1 MRNEEVSF
9 YSEGVKIRGA
19 LKLPDAA
26 PGGRMPG
33 IVQGPGW
40 LGLRAAR
47 LYDRYHAALTA
58 AGYALLIIDYRG
70 FGDSEG
76 ERGLIYPRWQVE
88 DLRNALTYLET
99 RPEID
104 PDRLGAFGS
113 GGSGGGNA
121 VALAATDPRVRAAVC
136 QVGIADGEDWL
147 RRMRREYEWVEFLAA
162 LEEDR
167 RQRVLTGVS
176 RRVSPRDEI
185 MIQTPERRET
195 AVKRDVD
202 VKLQDLAPLACAQA
216 VLECKPIEVVDRIAP
231 RAVMFICVEH
241 DVVTPED
248 HSIRMYERAGPPK
261 KLVIQRGT
269 THYRAYQDYGAA
281 VAPMIVEW
289 YDRHLRSDPRAAA
302 PPGPAQE
309 VVVLDRPPPGP

>member
-1 MRNEEVSF
+1 MRSEEVTF
-9 YSEGVKIRGA
+9 YSEGVKVRGT
-19 LKLPDAA
+19 LKLPDA
-26 PGGRMPG
+26 PGAGRIPG

-40 LGLRAAR
+40 LGLRTAK

-76 ERGLIYPRWQVE
+76 ERGLLLPQRQVE
-88 DLRNALTYLET
+88 DLCSALTYLET

-104 PDRLGAFGS
+104 PERLGAFGS

-121 VALAATDPRVRAAVC
+121 VALAGTDPRVKATVC

-167 RQRVLTGVS
+167 RQRVLTGAS
-176 RRVSPRDEI
+176 RLVNPREEI

-202 VKLQDLAPLACAQA
+202 GKLPDKVPLACAQA

-231 RAVMFICVEH
+231 RAIMFICVER
-241 DVVTPED
+241 DAVTPAD

-261 KLVIQRGT
+261 KLVVQRGT
-269 THYRAYQDYGAA
+269 MHYRAYEDYGA
-281 VAPMIVEW
+281 VVTPMIVEW
-289 YDRHLRSDPRAAA
+289 YDRHLRRDRRAAA
-302 PPGPAQE
+302 APGPAQE
-309 VVVLDRPPPGP
+309 VVYLDRLVPAP

>member
-1 MRNEEVSF
+1 MRTEEVTF
-9 YSEGVKIRGA
+9 YSEGVKVRGT
-19 LKLPDAA
+19 LKLPGAPAA
-26 PGGRMPG
+26 GRIPG

-40 LGLRAAR
+40 LGLRTAK

-76 ERGLIYPRWQVE
+76 ERGLLMPQRQVE

-104 PDRLGAFGS
+104 ADRLGAFGS
-113 GGSGGGNA
+113 GGSGGGNT
-121 VALAATDPRVRAAVC
+121 VALAGTDPRVKATVC

-176 RRVSPRDEI
+176 RLVNPRDEI

-195 AVKRDVD
+195 GVKRDVD
-202 VKLQDLAPLACAQA
+202 RKLPDKVPLACAQA
-216 VLECKPIEVVDRIAP
+216 VLECKPIEAVDRIAP
-231 RAVMFICVEH
+231 RAIMFICVER
-241 DVVTPED
+241 DAVTPTD

-269 THYRAYQDYGAA
+269 MHYRAYEDYG
-281 VAPMIVEW
+281 VVVTPMIVEW
-289 YDRHLRSDPRAAA
+289 YDRHLRRDPRATESLA
-302 PPGPAQE
+302 PAHE
-309 VVVLDRPPPGP
+309 IVYLDRPPSPS